1 MDNGATGNRGAV
13 FFACRMRHKRMFLV
27 APQEKTSP
35 FFNQQ
40 KLTSEASRPSF
51 FPAPAHA

>member
-13 FFACRMRHKRMFLV
+13 FFARQMRHKRMFLV